1 MTSTNMTI
9 FLIMQSEEISWFLF
23 YIGTIMVIWF
33 GLKFTHVC
41 TRGKWKVIHGGMCL
55 LGALILILGLAIPN
69 RETLIALYLAN
80 CVTPEDVENVKTM
93 ISHYLTK

>member
-1 MTSTNMTI
+1 MTSTNITI
-9 FLIMQSEEISWFLF
+9 FLIMQSEQISLFLVN
-23 YIGTIMVIWF
+23 IGFIMVIWF

-41 TRGKWKVIHGGMCL
+41 THGKWKVIHGGMCL
-55 LGALILILGLAIPN
+55 LGALILILGMAIPN

-93 ISHYLTK
+93 FSHYLTK